1 MVSTH
6 DVWTTVLVSGA
17 LLVWSVWYLTAHAEK
32 RQRAFAALC
41 SVASW
46 GLMAVLVGVIVRG
59 AETQQPVDDAGAAAI
74 MPRFVIAEVATD
86 ERDKNWTDA
95 RNQGHP

>member
-6 DVWTTVLVSGA
+6 DVWTTVVVSGA
-17 LLVWSVWYLTAHAEK
+17 LMGWSVWYLKAHAEK

-59 AETQQPVDDAGAAAI
+59 AEIQQPVNEPGAAAI
-74 MPRFVIAEVATD
+74 VPRFVIAEVATD
-86 ERDKNWTDA
+86 DRDENWTDA